1 MLSPYF
7 LTSLLF
13 LSLAVLGA
21 LDSSLANLGIVQWF
35 NSLRWLRVHFITL
48 GVWVESVFGLLPI
61 LIAHYAN
68 KPRPKMRWDIWL
80 ALNTGLLALLIGI
93 PLVNGVIIF
102 IGGTMIFGAAA
113 LLIHQLISL
122 RPPSPSFKLTRGFPF
137 YVAGLSF
144 LLVGITFGTGLWL
157 GWGVAL
163 QAVGPKE
170 VHLHSNLWGFTSF
183 VFAGLL
189 IDLYPSFAKRSLAWD
204 RSIPIIFAL
213 FLIGDVSLVIVPW
226 LGLTAFTVPALI
238 PHHAATALLLLNLLL
253 PLIKKRGGWSVG
265 MIHIIAGYSLILAP
279 LLVGPVVMMS
289 GKELPMTF
297 IEASAP
303 QLLVYGWLMPIAFA
317 LVPHLFARI
326 LLRDEAAPLGG
337 NWISLIA
344 VFLGVAFFVPGLF
357 SDQPQLQAVAYIF
370 WALSMLPIAFQ
381 LWQIVKKFDQEK
393 VTL

>member
-1 MLSPYF
+1 MLSPY
-7 LTSLLF
+7 LVTSLLF
-13 LSLAVLGA
+13 LLLAMLGA
-21 LDSSLANLGIVQWF
+21 LDSSLANLGIVQRF
-35 NSLRWLRVHFITL
+35 NGLRWLRVHFITL
-48 GVWVESVFGLLPI
+48 GVWVESIFGLLPI
-61 LIAHYAN
+61 IIARYAN
-68 KPRPKMRWDIWL
+68 KPRPKMRWDIWIL
-80 ALNTGLLALLIGI
+80 LNTGLLALLIGI

-113 LLIHQLISL
+113 LLLHQLISL
-122 RPPSPSFKLTRGFPF
+122 RPPSPTFNLTRGFPF

-163 QAVGPKE
+163 QAVAPKE
-170 VHLHSNLWGFTSF
+170 VHLHSNVWGFTSF

-189 IDLYPSFAKRSLAWD
+189 VDLYPSFAKRSFAWE

-213 FLIGDVSLVIVPW
+213 FLIGDISLVIVPW

-238 PHHAATALLLLNLLL
+238 PHHAATALLLLNILL
-253 PLIKKRGGWSVG
+253 PLIKQRGGWSAG
-265 MIHIIAGYSLILAP
+265 MIHIVAGYSLILAP
-279 LLVGPVVMMS
+279 LLAGPFVMMS

-317 LVPHLFARI
+317 LTPYLFART
-326 LLRDEAAPLGG
+326 LLRAEAASLGG

-370 WALSMLPIAFQ
+370 WAISMLPIAFQ
-381 LWQIVKKFDQEK
+381 LWQIVMKFDQ
-393 VTL
+393 

>member
-1 MLSPYF
+1 MLPPYF

-35 NSLRWLRVHFITL
+35 NGLRWLRVHFITL

-61 LIAHYAN
+61 IIARYAN
-68 KPRPKMRWDIWL
+68 KPRPKMRWDIWIM
-80 ALNTGLLALLIGI
+80 LNVGLLALLIGI

-102 IGGTMIFGAAA
+102 IGGTLIFGAAA
-113 LLIHQLISL
+113 LLLHQLINL
-122 RPPSPSFKLTRGFPF
+122 RPPSPSFSLTRGFPF

-163 QAVGPKE
+163 GAVSPKE
-170 VHLHSNLWGFTSF
+170 VHLHSNVWGFTSF

-189 IDLYPSFAKRSLAWD
+189 IDLYPSFAKRSFAWE

-213 FLIGDVSLVIVPW
+213 FLIGDISLVIVPW

-238 PHHAATALLLLNLLL
+238 PHHAATALLLLNILL
-253 PLIKKRGGWSVG
+253 PLMAKPGGWSVG

-279 LLVGPVVMMS
+279 LLAGPVVMMS

-317 LVPHLFARI
+317 LAPYLFARI
-326 LLRDEAAPLGG
+326 LLRDEAASLGG

-370 WALSMLPIAFQ
+370 WAISMLPIAFQ

>member
-1 MLSPYF
+1 MLSPY
-7 LTSLLF
+7 LVTSLLF
-13 LSLAVLGA
+13 LLLAMLGA

-35 NSLRWLRVHFITL
+35 NGLRWLRVHFITL
-48 GVWVESVFGLLPI
+48 GVWVESIFGLLPI
-61 LIAHYAN
+61 IIARYAN
-68 KPRPKMRWDIWL
+68 KPRPKMRWDIWIL
-80 ALNTGLLALLIGI
+80 LNTGLLALLIGI

-113 LLIHQLISL
+113 LLLHQLISL
-122 RPPSPSFKLTRGFPF
+122 RPPSPTFNLTRGFPF

-163 QAVGPKE
+163 QAVAPKE
-170 VHLHSNLWGFTSF
+170 VHLHSNVWGFTSF

-189 IDLYPSFAKRSLAWD
+189 VDLYPSFAKRSFAWE

-213 FLIGDVSLVIVPW
+213 FLIGDISLVIVPW

-238 PHHAATALLLLNLLL
+238 PHHAATALLLLNILL
-253 PLIKKRGGWSVG
+253 PLIKQRGGWSVG
-265 MIHIIAGYSLILAP
+265 MIHIVAGYSLILAP
-279 LLVGPVVMMS
+279 ILLGPFVMMS

-317 LVPHLFARI
+317 LTPYLFART
-326 LLRDEAAPLGG
+326 LLRAEAASLGG

-344 VFLGVAFFVPGLF
+344 VFLGVPFFVPALF
-357 SDQPQLQAVAYIF
+357 RDQ
-370 WALSMLPIAFQ
+370 
-381 LWQIVKKFDQEK
+381 
-393 VTL
+393 